1 MARRWWVLLLAALA
15 ALALACQAG
24 AAGAPAPSGSATRT
38 RTDLPSSMA
47 ALGDSI
53 SAGYGSCLAL
63 SACLRNSWS
72 TGDGALVNS
81 HYKRI
86 LSGNPAIRGHT
97 HNLAEPGAR
106 ASDLAAQAS
115 QAVTFKPDYVT
126 VLIGAND
133 ACRSSIGDMTSTSE
147 FRAGVMAA
155 LTTLRASLPNTRV
168 LMVSIPDVY
177 QVWQSAHTSHAA
189 TQIWAL
195 GVCPSLLA
203 NPTST
208 APGDVG
214 RRQAFRSRI
223 DAYNQLLAS
232 ACKEYGHLCRYDG
245 GAVHAAR
252 ISVDQL
258 SPLDF
263 FHPNAAGQSQLARVS
278 YPSTFTW

>member
-15 ALALACQAG
+15 ALALACQSG
-24 AAGAPAPSGSATRT
+24 AAGAPAPSGSPP

-53 SAGYGSCLAL
+53 TAGYGSCFAL
-63 SACLRNSWS
+63 TACLRNSWA
-72 TGDGALVNS
+72 TGDGTLVDS

-86 LSGNPAIRGHT
+86 LSSNPAIRGHT
-97 HNLAEPGAR
+97 RNLAAPGAV
-106 ASDLAAQAS
+106 ASDLGAQAS

-155 LTTLRASLPNTRV
+155 LTTLRAGLPNTRV
-168 LMVSIPDVY
+168 LVVSIPDIY
-177 QVWQSAHTSHAA
+177 QVWQSGHTSHAA

-195 GVCPSLLA
+195 GICQALLA

-208 APGDVG
+208 APADVS
-214 RRQAFRSRI
+214 RRQAFRARI
-223 DAYNQLLAS
+223 DAYDQVLAS
-232 ACKEYGHLCRYDG
+232 ACRDYGHRCRYDG
-245 GAVHAAR
+245 GAVHGAPFG
-252 ISVDQL
+252 IDQL
-258 SPLDF
+258 SALDF
-263 FHPNAAGQSQLARVS
+263 FHPNASGQNQLARVS
-278 YPSTFTW
+278 YPTTFTW